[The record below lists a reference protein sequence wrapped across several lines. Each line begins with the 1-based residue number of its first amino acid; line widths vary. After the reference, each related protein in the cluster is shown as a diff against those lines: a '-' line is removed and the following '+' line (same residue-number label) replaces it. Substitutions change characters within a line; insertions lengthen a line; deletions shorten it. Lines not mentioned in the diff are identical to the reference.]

1 MEFTVFHSYRGQG
14 HDQGYITVGVSVS
27 VSVSVSYATA
37 VGPTPL
43 PLSCA
48 RLGQQGVVDI

>member
-1 MEFTVFHSYRGQG
+1 MEFIVFRRGQG

-27 VSVSVSYATA
+27 VSVHVSYATA

-43 PLSCA
+43 TLSCA
-48 RLGQQGVVDI
+48 RL